1 MLSAISGGG
10 YPGAETRVGSRA
22 PPSRMGSRH
31 ETRNRNRCQKRNKRN
46 KSVITAMDEKKSERG
61 AATSAVHGGELRQ
74 QEANAIT
81 TPIYQTSTFW
91 FKNSREVMDYQEG
104 KTKRE
109 EYGRYGNPTWRAVE
123 RKLSELEG
131 GEETVLFASGMCA
144 ATTTFLSLLPTDS
157 HLIVTNDCYRR
168 TRQFID
174 EYLGRMGVSVSII
187 DPSDLGQFENAIRD
201 ETALF
206 FTESPTNP
214 YLRVTDVPAFV
225 EIAHSRDV
233 KVIIDSTFATPVNQ
247 RALDLGADLVI
258 HSATKYLGGHN
269 DLLAGTI
276 TGSAEIVEPI
286 RKALGVLGGI
296 IDSHGAWLLLRG
308 LKTLALRMDRHNQN
322 GLEVAQHLEG
332 HPKVRRVWYP
342 GLESHPD
349 HEIARRSMTGFGGVV
364 TFEIDTDLEGAIRFI
379 DSTRVPYQAPS
390 LGGVESLIELPVT
403 MSYWDYDAEQR
414 KGWGIT
420 DSLVR
425 FACGIE
431 ATEDLIADIDQALE
445 RV

>member
-1 MLSAISGGG
+1 MAN
-10 YPGAETRVGSRA
+10 ER
-22 PPSRMGSRH
+22 PS
-31 ETRNRNRCQKRNKRN
+31 K
-46 KSVITAMDEKKSERG
+46 RG
-61 AATSAVHGGELRQ
+61 AATSSVHGGELRQ

-104 KTKRE
+104 KTDRE

-131 GEETVLFASGMCA
+131 GDETVLFASGMCA
-144 ATTTFLSLLPTDS
+144 ATTTFFTMLPRDS
-157 HLIVTNDCYRR
+157 HLIVTSDCYRR
-168 TRQFID
+168 TRQFI
-174 EYLGRMGVSVSII
+174 EEFLSRMGVEVTVIE
-187 DPSDLGQFENAIRD
+187 PSNLESFENAIRD
-201 ETALF
+201 DTALF

-214 YLRVTDVPAFV
+214 YLRVTDVEATCR
-225 EIAHSRDV
+225 IAHARGV

-247 RALDLGADLVI
+247 RTLDEGADLVI

-269 DLLAGTI
+269 DLLAGTV
-276 TGSAEIVEPI
+276 TGSKEIVDPI
-286 RKALGVLGGI
+286 RRALGVLGGI

-308 LKTLALRMDRHNQN
+308 LKTLALRMDRHNSN
-322 GLEVAQHLEG
+322 GMALASYLEA
-332 HPKVRRVWYP
+332 HPKVRKVWYP

-349 HEIARRSMTGFGGVV
+349 HATAERSMTGFGGVV

-379 DSTRVPYQAPS
+379 DSTRIPYQAPS
-390 LGGVESLIELPVT
+390 LGGVETLIELPVT
-403 MSYWDYDAEQR
+403 MSFWDYTPKQR
-414 KGWGIT
+414 ESWGIT

-425 FACGIE
+425 LACGIE
-431 ATEDLIADIDQALE
+431 AEDDLIADIEQALT